1 MQPGDVAPFRIKVTP
16 FVYGNAAIGRW
27 WTRGTGVTAQHHG
40 AAAQSA
46 GATSSQAEF
55 REEGAERRP
64 LRREPPP
71 LPPALVPTDDR
82 LRLRL
87 AEELEYAR
95 RMLDVMGDELSH
107 DTGVLMRHMVAMQS
121 IDIVGQ
127 MLGHIA
133 AVVRSSDPDG
143 AVARIGMC
151 ELKARL
157 TRRSIA

>member
-1 MQPGDVAPFRIKVTP
+1 MQSQPNPA
-16 FVYGNAAIGRW
+16 
-27 WTRGTGVTAQHHG
+27 
-40 AAAQSA
+40 AAAQRRCDII
-46 GATSSQAEF
+46 QAEF
-55 REEGAERRP
+55 RKGGAERRP
-64 LRREPPP
+64 IRREPPP

-127 MLGHIA
+127 TLGHIA